1 QRRDPARRLRTRQ
14 LVEYRDVRGG
24 QADHRLAHGPHLAG
38 IAVAHVYSR
47 GRTQADRNSVRDIPA
62 CVGRCPMGRRLITAA
77 VGASLVAASCA
88 GCFTDDKVTQ
98 KTARITVDK
107 NTRTSHAV
115 TCNQVDW
122 LLTANISAAPAN
134 VRVLL
139 KLDPETPKVES
150 VNFDNFAG
158 FSGVSDSGA
167 GEAKVRFA
175 NN

>member
-1 QRRDPARRLRTRQ
+1 
-14 LVEYRDVRGG
+14 
-24 QADHRLAHGPHLAG
+24 
-38 IAVAHVYSR
+38 
-47 GRTQADRNSVRDIPA
+47 
-62 CVGRCPMGRRLITAA
+62 MGRRLITAA
-77 VGASLVAASCA
+77 VSASLVTASCA

-115 TCNQVDW
+115 TCNQVEW

-175 NN
+175 NNTYTITGTAQGSQLNDPRVSMTTPFTIEVGC

>member
-1 QRRDPARRLRTRQ
+1 
-14 LVEYRDVRGG
+14 
-24 QADHRLAHGPHLAG
+24 
-38 IAVAHVYSR
+38 
-47 GRTQADRNSVRDIPA
+47 
-62 CVGRCPMGRRLITAA
+62 MGRRLITAA
-77 VGASLVAASCA
+77 VSASLVAASCA
-88 GCFTDDKVTQ
+88 GCFTDNKVTQ

-115 TCNQVDW
+115 TCSQVDW

-150 VNFDNFAG
+150 VHFDNFAG

-167 GEAKVRFA
+167 GEAKIRFA
-175 NN
+175 NNTYTITGTAEGSQLNDPRISVTAPFTIEVGC

>member
-1 QRRDPARRLRTRQ
+1 
-14 LVEYRDVRGG
+14 
-24 QADHRLAHGPHLAG
+24 
-38 IAVAHVYSR
+38 
-47 GRTQADRNSVRDIPA
+47 
-62 CVGRCPMGRRLITAA
+62 MGRRLITAT
-77 VGASLVAASCA
+77 VSASLVAASCA
-88 GCFTDDKVTQ
+88 GCFTDNRVTQ

-115 TCNQVDW
+115 TCSQVDW

-150 VNFDNFAG
+150 VHFDNFAG

-167 GEAKVRFA
+167 GEAKIRFA
-175 NN
+175 NNTYTITGTAQGSQLNDPRVSVTAPFTIEVGC

>member
-1 QRRDPARRLRTRQ
+1 
-14 LVEYRDVRGG
+14 
-24 QADHRLAHGPHLAG
+24 
-38 IAVAHVYSR
+38 
-47 GRTQADRNSVRDIPA
+47 
-62 CVGRCPMGRRLITAA
+62 MGRRLITAA
-77 VGASLVAASCA
+77 VSAALVAASCV
-88 GCFTDDKVTQ
+88 GCFTDNKVTQ

-115 TCNQVDW
+115 TCSQVDW

-175 NN
+175 NNTYTITGTAQGSQLNDPRVSMTTPFTIEVGC